1 MSMTDAAAPH
11 LVCCG
16 NLTLD
21 DLVLPD
27 GTEQKA
33 CIGGDAL
40 YGVLA
45 ARLFL
50 QEAQMLAPVGCDL
63 PASVWSMIEE
73 AGLSRDGMPAR
84 GCPTIRTHFAY
95 ATDDRRVATLLSSE
109 TDFGILSPRAVDV
122 PAQYWAAR
130 AFMVLAMTLDAQRDL
145 VAALRARGGIAIGL
159 DTQDEYIDGNE
170 SAILDLVGQVDVFM
184 PSADEVRL
192 LIGDREPAE
201 AAQFFAALGPRIV
214 VIKLGAAGCLVHN
227 ARSGTSFTRPPC
239 PGPVVDTTGA
249 GDAFCSGFM
258 ASLVQWPDDLD
269 RAAAA
274 GAVAARFAVAGF
286 GAGALFAAARRKQ
299 FFFEKKNHCC
309 PVKSQIDSTGCQ

>member
-1 MSMTDAAAPH
+1 MTDTAAPR

-27 GTEQKA
+27 GTERKA

-50 QEAQMLAPVGCDL
+50 PEAQMLAPVGNDL
-63 PASVWSMIEE
+63 PASVWSMIDD
-73 AGLSRDGMPAR
+73 AGLSREGMPAR
-84 GCPTIRTHFAY
+84 DCPTIRTHFAY
-95 ATDDRRVATLLSSE
+95 STDDRRVASLLSSE
-109 TDFGILSPRAVDV
+109 RDFDILSPQAADV
-122 PAQYWAAR
+122 PAHYWQAR
-130 AFMVLAMTLDAQRDL
+130 AFMVLAMTLGAQSDL
-145 VAALRARGGIAIGL
+145 VAALRARGCITIAL
-159 DTQDEYIDGNE
+159 DTQDEYIEGNE
-170 SAILDLVGQVDVFM
+170 AAILDLVSQVDVFM
-184 PSADEVRL
+184 PSADEVTL
-192 LIGDREPAE
+192 LIGAREPAD
-201 AAQFFAALGPRIV
+201 AARYFAALGPRIV
-214 VIKLGAAGCLVHN
+214 VIKLGAAGCLVYD
-227 ARSGTSFTRPPC
+227 ARSGDSFIRPPC

-274 GAVAARFAVAGF
+274 GAAAAGFAVAGF
-286 GAGALFAAARRKQ
+286 GAGGLFGAGRKT
-299 FFFEKKNHCC
+299 FFFEKKNQKTFGHWLT
-309 PVKSQIDSTGCQ
+309 PAG